1 MLTIRMT
8 DNVAAFLGLGVGV
21 STIDPTD
28 GLTPQLGAKLNR
40 GSHRPGHSS
49 PEQSSERKRLI
60 NVRRRTCS
68 RSLSQRNEPVCT
80 PRELSG
86 VVVHL
91 IVDTSERSLC
101 HHGERDFCDDYSE

>member
-8 DNVAAFLGLGVGV
+8 DNVAAFLRLGVGF

-28 GLTPQLGAKLNR
+28 GLTPQLRAKLNR
-40 GSHRPGHSS
+40 GIHRPGHSS

-68 RSLSQRNEPVCT
+68 R
-80 PRELSG
+80 
-86 VVVHL
+86 
-91 IVDTSERSLC
+91 
-101 HHGERDFCDDYSE
+101 